1 MESHH
6 TYVAGLQL
14 LSVRNSNVAD
24 CYVHHIS
31 DRQPAHNVHYGIVVS
46 AASQNVSIAGCRFSH
61 TRHAVTTGGASGA
74 LENGVQRNI
83 VVSNCTSMAVDT
95 AHFDTHD
102 PAENVSYIGCVAI
115 GGEPAL
121 QEVVGFQMRGAN
133 SSIIGCSVLQAI
145 GKGILIFHSG
155 SNGATISGNM
165 IAGVKSVVGTL
176 GIGIHLDSSGT
187 SRHTIAGNVIKQC
200 EGSAIVGEGRNDDVV
215 VSGNVID
222 GTNLVASDASIVF
235 HGAQR
240 ITMIGNKIMN
250 NQTGGPIGMKGS
262 SNDWLIADNSFVQNS
277 TNSPAPL
284 SVDSTVINNA
294 GYNPV
299 GTIALP
305 WHTNGA
311 LTNDGGGS
319 ANPVSGRLYTVRQS
333 AKTIIITGGS
343 GTQIAIDGTAT
354 GLSAGVFK
362 LGVGETIMVT
372 YHLPP
377 TSTVSAD

>member
-1 MESHH
+1 
-6 TYVAGLQL
+6 
-14 LSVRNSNVAD
+14 
-24 CYVHHIS
+24 
-31 DRQPAHNVHYGIVVS
+31 
-46 AASQNVSIAGCRFSH
+46 
-61 TRHAVTTGGASGA
+61 
-74 LENGVQRNI
+74 
-83 VVSNCTSMAVDT
+83 
-95 AHFDTHD
+95 
-102 PAENVSYIGCVAI
+102 
-115 GGEPAL
+115 
-121 QEVVGFQMRGAN
+121 
-133 SSIIGCSVLQAI
+133 
-145 GKGILIFHSG
+145 
-155 SNGATISGNM
+155 M

-200 EGSAIVGEGRNDDVV
+200 DGSAIVGEGRNDDVV

-222 GTNLVASDASIVF
+222 GTNLVTSDASIVF
-235 HGAQR
+235 HSAQR

-250 NQTGGPIGMKGS
+250 NQTGSPIGMKGS

-277 TNSPAPL
+277 TNSPAPV
-284 SVDSTVINNA
+284 SADSTVINNA

-305 WHTNGA
+305 WHANGA

-333 AKTIIITGGS
+333 AKTIIITGGI

-362 LGVGETIMVT
+362 LGIGETITVT
-372 YHLPP
+372 YHSPP